1 MQKNNVVLIWI
12 EEVLLAVVLLFTLWG
27 AMKGAYAALIVSVVV
42 AFFMYRQWRTLQ
54 AINAPD
60 EEEDADDEMDEE

>member
-27 AMKGAYAALIVSVVV
+27 AMKGAYVSLVVTAVV

-60 EEEDADDEMDEE
+60 EEEDADDETDEE